1 MCSARAWQTE
11 PMGIIYNTSMNP
23 SKNELLAKWL
33 VTQDFYDGQGAPDL
47 QDVGGFRLEDPAGE
61 VGMELRLV
69 ADRADR
75 SEVIYHVP
83 FSYRAEA
90 LEGAEAYLVG
100 TSDHGILGLRYI
112 YDATGDPVFTA
123 QLNELLAGRAIPQHQ
138 NNSFEEDSN
147 VRVLGNGVS
156 GTLEVIRRPV
166 AGEVTGQGVVGSW
179 ENALGQPLS
188 GLVLRIA

>member
-1 MCSARAWQTE
+1 
-11 PMGIIYNTSMNP
+11 MGIIYNTSMNP
-23 SKNELLAKWL
+23 TKNELLAKWL
-33 VTQDFYDGQGAPDL
+33 VTQDFYEGQGTPEL

-61 VGMELRLV
+61 VGMEFRLV

-90 LEGAEAYLVG
+90 LEGAESYLIG

-112 YDATGDPVFTA
+112 YDATGDPVFHA
-123 QLNELLAGRAIPQHQ
+123 QLEEFLAGRVNAQHQ
-138 NNSFEEDSN
+138 HNSFEEDPN
-147 VRVLGNGVS
+147 IAVHADRAT

-166 AGEVTGQGVVGSW
+166 AGEISGQGVVGSW